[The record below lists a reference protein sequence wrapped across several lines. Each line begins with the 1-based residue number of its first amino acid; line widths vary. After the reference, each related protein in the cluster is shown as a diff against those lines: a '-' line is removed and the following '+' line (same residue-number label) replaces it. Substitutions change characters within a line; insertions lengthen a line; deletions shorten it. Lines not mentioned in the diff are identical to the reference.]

1 MRFARSVGYGV
12 VGAAFGAAL
21 GGGVGA
27 AAGLVAYAGVSV
39 YMGRWDPDMLS
50 ISVALCTAVG
60 GPLGILSGVA
70 EGVRRG
76 WRGEAGVRDLLRGV
90 WARFAQAASRA
101 GR

>member
-1 MRFARSVGYGV
+1 MRFARAVGYGAI
-12 VGAAFGAAL
+12 GAVFGTAV

-27 AAGLVAYAGVSV
+27 AAGGVAYAGVSV
-39 YMGRWDPDMLS
+39 YMGRWDPGMLP

-60 GPLGILSGVA
+60 GPLGILSGAA

-76 WRGEAGVRDLLRGV
+76 WRGEAGVHALLRGV
-90 WARFAQAASRA
+90 WAGFVQSVRQA